1 MLSVVRFQRIFWG
14 STPPHRLRRLKTP
27 ERPAPDRLVGLGN
40 GPFRTLHQ
48 DGETP
53 HQPPPLTALPYFFA
67 KPDRTSSLDANTTVA
82 QDAAGPDSRG
92 PWSISE

>member
-1 MLSVVRFQRIFWG
+1 MRRAETLELVVAQAL
-14 STPPHRLRRLKTP
+14 PHRLRRLKTP

-53 HQPPPLTALPYFFA
+53 HQPPPLTARPYFCA
-67 KPDRTSSLDANTTVA
+67 KPARTSSLDANTTVA

-92 PWSISE
+92 PWAISE

>member
-1 MLSVVRFQRIFWG
+1 MRCAETLDLIVTQAL
-14 STPPHRLRRLKTP
+14 PHRLRRLKTP

-53 HQPPPLTALPYFFA
+53 HQPPLPMTAVITCAALA
-67 KPDRTSSLDANTTVA
+67 ASRTSS
-82 QDAAGPDSRG
+82 R
-92 PWSISE
+92 